1 MAQSVYR
8 IRDESLPVDLFL
20 VVRGGLLEITILR
33 ADAEAAR
40 RRFSIGG
47 VSVFG
52 AGDATDVEVLA
63 RSRMVR
69 FDVLTL
75 VTLGVLRAARLET
88 VPTFKSPHYTIM
100 LPNLEADL
108 RRLLACE
115 NVIWV
120 NPFYV
125 TPEVPP

>member
-1 MAQSVYR
+1 MPQSSYR
-8 IRDESLPVDLFL
+8 IRDEFLPGDAFL
-20 VVRGGLLEITILR
+20 VVRGGLLEITALR

-40 RRFSIGG
+40 RRFGTGG

-52 AGDATDVEVLA
+52 AADATDVEVLA

-69 FDVLTL
+69 FDVLTH
-75 VTLGVLRAARLET
+75 GVLRAAGLET

-125 TPEVPP
+125 APEVPP

>member
-1 MAQSVYR
+1 MAQLVYR
-8 IRDESLPVDLFL
+8 IRDESLPGDSFL

-40 RRFSIGG
+40 RRFSIEG

-52 AGDATDVEVLA
+52 AGDATDVEVLG

-120 NPFYV
+120 NPFCIARG
-125 TPEVPP
+125 VPP

>member
-8 IRDESLPVDLFL
+8 TRDESLPGDSFL

-40 RRFSIGG
+40 RRFSIEG

-75 VTLGVLRAARLET
+75 VTLGVLRAARLER

-125 TPEVPP
+125 APEVPP

>member
-1 MAQSVYR
+1 M
-8 IRDESLPVDLFL
+8 FL
-20 VVRGGLLEITILR
+20 VVRGGLLEITTLR
-33 ADAEAAR
+33 ADAEADR
-40 RRFSIGG
+40 RRFGIGG

-52 AGDATDVEVLA
+52 AADATDVEVLA
-63 RSRMVR
+63 RSRLVR
-69 FDVLTL
+69 FDVLTV
-75 VTLGVLRAARLET
+75 VTLGVLRAAGLET

-108 RRLLACE
+108 RRLLVCE

-125 TPEVPP
+125 VPEVPP

>member
-1 MAQSVYR
+1 MAQSAYR
-8 IRDESLPVDLFL
+8 IRDESLPGYTFL
-20 VVRGGLLEITILR
+20 VVRGGLLEITTLR

-52 AGDATDVEVLA
+52 AGDATGVEVLA

-75 VTLGVLRAARLET
+75 VTFGVLRAAGLET
-88 VPTFKSPHYTIM
+88 VPTFKAPHYTIM

-125 TPEVPP
+125 APEVPL